1 MNDNLKKSDKVSCE
15 ASQGKTMGKVIMKQ
29 SSDTH
34 IKGHK
39 VKASENDPQMIVE
52 SEKSGKRAADKPG
65 SLKKASAVKGDVSGA
80 ERGFRPPEALSK

>member
-39 VKASENDPQMIVE
+39 VKASENDPQMIV
-52 SEKSGKRAADKPG
+52 
-65 SLKKASAVKGDVSGA
+65 
-80 ERGFRPPEALSK
+80 